1 MTTDTSDFRLLHTM
15 IRVKDAAKSIDFYS
29 RHLGMKVLR
38 NKDFPGGK
46 FTNIFMGYGDETE
59 NTVLELTHNWDQ
71 EEPIPTVQVSAIWP
85 LRCRTYTASASRWKR
100 KALAFRGRQA
110 P

>member
-46 FTNIFMGYGDETE
+46 FTNIS
-59 NTVLELTHNWDQ
+59 W
-71 EEPIPTVQVSAIWP
+71 IW
-85 LRCRTYTASASRWKR
+85 
-100 KALAFRGRQA
+100 
-110 P
+110 

>member
-38 NKDFPGGK
+38 NK
-46 FTNIFMGYGDETE
+46 IFRREVHQYIHG
-59 NTVLELTHNWDQ
+59 
-71 EEPIPTVQVSAIWP
+71 IW
-85 LRCRTYTASASRWKR
+85 
-100 KALAFRGRQA
+100 
-110 P
+110 